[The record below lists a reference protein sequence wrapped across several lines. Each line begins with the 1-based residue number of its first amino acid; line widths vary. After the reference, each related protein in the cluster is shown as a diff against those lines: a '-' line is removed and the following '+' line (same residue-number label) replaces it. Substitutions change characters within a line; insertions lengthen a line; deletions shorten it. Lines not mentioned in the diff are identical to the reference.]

1 MYLIRLDDACE
12 YMDVEKWT
20 KMETLLDKY
29 GIKPL
34 VGIIPACEDPKMKG
48 IYQQD
53 LDFWNKVKRWKNK
66 GWTMALHG
74 YQHLYVTKCGGIN
87 PVNNK
92 SEFAGLPLEEQ
103 KEKIR
108 KGNEILINQG
118 IHVKVFFAPSHTFD
132 ANTLLALKEESEI
145 RIISDTISS
154 NIYYENDFWF
164 VPSQSGSCRNLPF
177 KTATFCFHP
186 NTMKDDDFDR
196 LEKFISKNTDKFTD
210 FNMLDF
216 EIKKKKT
223 LFDNLLNV
231 LYFAY
236 RKIRTAR

>member
-216 EIKKKKT
+216 ETKKKKT